1 MIISQLPELFV
12 QRERALLG
20 PRFDAMF
27 SYPGQGAVRGA
38 SVNALRCTPL
48 RWRIFRWKHRH
59 FARLRL

>member
-38 SVNALRCTPL
+38 SVNAMRCTCLLYTNPSP
-48 RWRIFRWKHRH
+48 RDS
-59 FARLRL
+59 

>member
-27 SYPGQGAVRGA
+27 PIGAGAVRGPA
-38 SVNALRCTPL
+38 
-48 RWRIFRWKHRH
+48 
-59 FARLRL
+59 

>member
-27 SYPGQGAVRGA
+27 SYPLQLECPVTFPCL
-38 SVNALRCTPL
+38 SVVWEPEAEAILPL
-48 RWRIFRWKHRH
+48 V
-59 FARLRL
+59 

>member
-27 SYPGQGAVRGA
+27 SYQGRG
-38 SVNALRCTPL
+38 RCVGP
-48 RWRIFRWKHRH
+48 
-59 FARLRL
+59 A

>member
-38 SVNALRCTPL
+38 SVKPC
-48 RWRIFRWKHRH
+48 
-59 FARLRL
+59 